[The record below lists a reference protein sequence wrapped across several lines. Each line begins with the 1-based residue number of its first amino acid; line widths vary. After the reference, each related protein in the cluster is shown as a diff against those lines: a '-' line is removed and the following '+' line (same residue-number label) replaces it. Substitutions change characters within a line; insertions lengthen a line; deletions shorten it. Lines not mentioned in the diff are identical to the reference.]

1 MNNGSSLQQLFAF
14 AECAHAFTAGFLH
27 TNTRG
32 VFDFWS
38 LDIIVKLAPLWG
50 ERDKRKTGKKDK
62 KGERMYGESRLHK
75 SFTSHAWLCDCKMPK
90 RRRDGGGSE
99 SGGGG
104 GGEVNWRKLSGGEEG
119 FEGEGWVKARE
130 HERARKR
137 EADERFIKKGSED
150 DVESTWSM
158 LLSF

>member
-1 MNNGSSLQQLFAF
+1 MERADYISPSPHMPD
-14 AECAHAFTAGFLH
+14 CVTA
-27 TNTRG
+27 
-32 VFDFWS
+32 
-38 LDIIVKLAPLWG
+38 KCP
-50 ERDKRKTGKKDK
+50 RDG
-62 KGERMYGESRLHK
+62 GM
-75 SFTSHAWLCDCKMPK
+75 
-90 RRRDGGGSE
+90 GGGSE

-150 DVESTWSM
+150 DVEST
-158 LLSF
+158 